1 MLNLLSK
8 FSHRS
13 EIRESRDEILVG
25 EIVRALARRG
35 YPSIG
40 FTVDADRQVLR
51 FKTVKDPVL
60 SYVYITLD
68 RKTGDN
74 ALTLAL
80 LGTKATL
87 TIAAEVKNYVAD
99 PDDLV
104 RMYRTD
110 FANLFKLPALG
121 GIKLNH
127 ELNSVFAT
135 TTKVIEIG
143 NYIMKGEEGVGAL
156 SALLDGT
163 IGELRER
170 LRQYKKG

>member
-1 MLNLLSK
+1 MLNLLSR
-8 FSHRS
+8 FSHKA

-25 EIVRALARRG
+25 EIVRAMARRG
-35 YPSIG
+35 HPSIG

-51 FKTVKDPVL
+51 FKAIKDPVL

-74 ALTLAL
+74 ALTSAL

-87 TIAAEVKNYVAD
+87 TIAAEVKNYIAD

-110 FANLFKLPALG
+110 FANILKLPALG

-135 TTKVIEIG
+135 TTKLIEIG
-143 NYIMKGEEGVGAL
+143 NYVMKGEEGVGAL

-163 IGELRER
+163 IGDLRER
-170 LRQYKKG
+170 LREYKKG